1 MSAAPPVTADL
12 VVCGAGAAGMP
23 CAIAAAEAGA
33 RVVVIEKTAE
43 VGGTLHVAGGHLSA
57 AGTRRQAAKG
67 IEDRPEWHYD
77 DVMRISGGTADP
89 ELVQLAVAEAG
100 PTIDWLDELGFAH
113 APESPQQSL
122 AFKPYTVQRLHW
134 GDAPGQKGVVILRA
148 IRPSWDRL
156 VAAGRIEVLLEHR
169 LAELLVEGGAVVGV
183 RAVGPA
189 GELVEAR
196 GDAVVLATGG
206 YASSPE
212 LFAELTPGAPSI
224 VGLARPS
231 ATGDGIRAA
240 RALGAT
246 VRQAERYVLSY
257 GILEEL
263 PGSGRGASRKDDI
276 DLRPERER
284 REIWVNA
291 AGERFV
297 AEDVQ
302 SLDAQRR
309 SLREQ
314 PGQRAWLVLDEAGV
328 CDGPPVAPRWD
339 ASELRRRAGERRCVW
354 SADSVGALA
363 RLAGIAPEG
372 LERTVAAWND
382 ACAAGVDPLGRVQ
395 GLVPL
400 VEPPY
405 TAILMRVGA
414 SISFGGL
421 AVDGDL
427 RVLDAGGVPIPG
439 LYAAGE
445 ILGGAQTSGQSFTG
459 GMLLTPAL
467 AFGRLLGLRLGAGRT
482 GNRT

>member
-1 MSAAPPVTADL
+1 MA
-12 VVCGAGAAGMP
+12 

-33 RVVVIEKTAE
+33 RVVVVEKTAE

-57 AGTRRQAAKG
+57 AGTRRQAEQG

-89 ELVQLAVAEAG
+89 ELVRLAVAEAG

-113 APESPQQSL
+113 APESPQQAL
-122 AFKPYTVQRLHW
+122 IFKPYGVRRLHW
-134 GDAPGQKGVVILRA
+134 GDAPGQKGAVILRT
-148 IRPSWDRL
+148 IRPAWERL

-169 LAELLVEGGAVVGV
+169 LGELLVEGGMVVGV
-183 RAVGPA
+183 SAEGPA
-189 GELVEAR
+189 GERVEVR
-196 GDAVVLATGG
+196 GEAVVLATGG

-246 VRQAERYVLSY
+246 VRWAERYLLSY
-257 GILEEL
+257 GILEES
-263 PGSGRGASRKDDI
+263 PGSGRGAARQDDI
-276 DLRPERER
+276 DLRPERARCEL
-284 REIWVNA
+284 WVNA
-291 AGERFV
+291 EGERFV

-302 SLDAQRR
+302 SVAEQQRA
-309 SLREQ
+309 LRAQ

-328 CDGPPVAPRWD
+328 RDGPPVQPLWD
-339 ASELRRRAGERRCVW
+339 AAELRRRAAERRCAW
-354 SADSVGALA
+354 AADSPGALA
-363 RLAGIAPEG
+363 RLAGIAPAG

-382 ACAAGVDPLGRVQ
+382 ACAAGSDPLGRKQ

-400 VEPPY
+400 VEPPF

-414 SISFGGL
+414 GISFGGL

-427 RVLDAGGVPIPG
+427 RVLGAGGAPIPG

-445 ILGGAQTSGQSFTG
+445 ILGGAQTSGQSYTG

-467 AFGRLLGLRLGAGRT
+467 AFGRLLGRRLGATARP
-482 GNRT
+482 R